1 MPSRRRGHIWDIS
14 GCHNGMPLTSS
25 GWRQGMLPTSAI
37 LRPARHREF
46 PAPHRGETLP
56 QTIKQRANTST
67 SHHFHAHRCPHRGP
81 RRPGGGP
88 RAAHGHTRVHPP
100 LQPTELLSE
109 KENPAKLQSA
119 LPEGSPH
126 APSPGLHMQQ
136 AGVPA
141 PRQVRGGVQTTTRG
155 SQCPGNRLQTLHT
168 QSKTLS
174 EKDLAADW
182 RTHF

>member
-1 MPSRRRGHIWDIS
+1 MPTDAHTGGREGQVGDP
-14 GCHNGMPLTSS
+14 G
-25 GWRQGMLPTSAI
+25 
-37 LRPARHREF
+37 LRMGTQEC
-46 PAPHRGETLP
+46 T
-56 QTIKQRANTST
+56 
-67 SHHFHAHRCPHRGP
+67 
-81 RRPGGGP
+81 
-88 RAAHGHTRVHPP
+88 PP

-141 PRQVRGGVQTTTRG
+141 PRQVRGGVQTTARG
-155 SQCPGNRLQTLHT
+155 SQCPGNRLQTPHT